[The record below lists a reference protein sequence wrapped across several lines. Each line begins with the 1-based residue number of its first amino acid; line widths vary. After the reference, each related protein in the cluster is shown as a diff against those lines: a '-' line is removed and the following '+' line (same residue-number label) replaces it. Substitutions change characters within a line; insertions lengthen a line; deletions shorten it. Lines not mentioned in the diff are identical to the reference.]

1 MKELKENSEK
11 SKEARRLRLLVIIVL
26 IVLLLAYLVVALGFI
41 IPAIPISL
49 ISEYNKELNGYIN
62 VAKAWDSLYNPLL
75 TDLNLFASSTSQGS
89 KDFQLNKIT
98 KVKKKKL
105 TFSKSDFIPKNTT
118 SYSTVYFNSTSFQFF
133 NQKTVK
139 LPSSIL
145 ISLQYSVGGKFIFF

>member
-26 IVLLLAYLVVALGFI
+26 IVLLVAYLLVALGFI

-62 VAKAWDSLYNPLL
+62 AAKAWNSLYNPLL
-75 TDLNLFASSTSQGS
+75 TELNLFASSTSQGS

-98 KVKKKKL
+98 KVKQK
-105 TFSKSDFIPKNTT
+105 
-118 SYSTVYFNSTSFQFF
+118 FF
-133 NQKTVK
+133 
-139 LPSSIL
+139 
-145 ISLQYSVGGKFIFF
+145 